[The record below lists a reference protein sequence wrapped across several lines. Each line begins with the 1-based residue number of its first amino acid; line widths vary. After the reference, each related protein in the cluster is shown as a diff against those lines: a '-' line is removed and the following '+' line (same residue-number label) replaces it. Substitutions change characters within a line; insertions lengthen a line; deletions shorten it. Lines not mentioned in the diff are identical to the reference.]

1 MSTDIVMILIL
12 VGFIL
17 GLVVGMVLS
26 RPNYIH

>member
-1 MSTDIVMILIL
+1 MSIETVVILIL

-17 GLVVGMVLS
+17 GLVVGIVLS

>member
-1 MSTDIVMILIL
+1 MNTDIVMILIL

-26 RPNYIH
+26 RPHYIR